1 MGTAH
6 DLTKLCESWWETL
19 ADSTKAEQ
27 HRYAERFL
35 TLLGWNTPPQ
45 LDRRPP
51 GALSYVL
58 RGGSQ
63 SAVIAHFLMPGS
75 LESPRALV
83 ERGLD
88 FCEATRALVDATRTH
103 NASYAFIT
111 DLHRSYLY
119 DVRTDELLLHADTPA
134 QFNQEFGGALN
145 RSDVEH
151 GSLEE
156 VRRQPRS
163 YLARQLRE
171 WCQRWCET
179 LSADSRVSEE
189 LAHQAIDRLLVLRYL
204 FDHDIMKRPGW
215 RLQQR
220 YADLLAMAFGPSPQ
234 GCGQNLVM
242 LFHDIW
248 LDLKTGLFAAAPPLD
263 AVLEQDSIAAPLLRE
278 FSLLSRCKF
287 TIATILESFN
297 YGEAAE
303 KARVRMIPEENAD
316 RNAYLAMQTVDTVDS
331 AHIEVDISDEGYRA
345 ILQWFDKLVALYD
358 RLELDFSHHAQPRI
372 PENEELDLFTWSELN
387 AARPSALGDRL
398 HHAIERG
405 LTVYFMSPRQNRTAR
420 LMLYLHVISRYE
432 QSKQRFLRFPNIE
445 ATLKPRP
452 RMLEA
457 DRKRIFQPFVEDEW
471 EVI

>member
-1 MGTAH
+1 MGTAQ
-6 DLTKLCESWWETL
+6 DIAKLCESWWETL

-35 TLLGWNTPPQ
+35 TLLGWNNPPPI
-45 LDRRPP
+45 DRRPP
-51 GALSYVL
+51 GTLSYIL

-63 SAVIAHFLMPGS
+63 SAAVAHFLMPGS

-88 FCEATRALVDATRTH
+88 YCEVTRALVDATH
-103 NASYAFIT
+103 GLNASYAFIT

-134 QFNQEFGGALN
+134 QFNQEFGGALS

-179 LSADSRVSEE
+179 LSGEPHVPEE

-204 FDHDIMKRPGW
+204 FDHDILKRPGW

-220 YADLLAMAFGPSPQ
+220 YSDLLALAFGPSPQ
-234 GCGQNLVM
+234 GCGQQLVA

-248 LDLKTGLFAAAPPLD
+248 LDLKTELFAAAPALD
-263 AVLEQDSIAAPLLRE
+263 AVLEQDVIAAPLLRE

-316 RNAYLAMQTVDTVDS
+316 RNAYLGMQTVATVDS
-331 AHIEVDISDEGYRA
+331 VHIEVDISDEGYRA
-345 ILQWFDKLVALYD
+345 ILQWFDKLAALYD
-358 RLELDFSHHAQPRI
+358 RLDTDFSHSAQPRTQ
-372 PENEELDLFTWSELN
+372 EHDELDLFAWSELN
-387 AARPSALGDRL
+387 AARPHALGDRL
-398 HHAIERG
+398 HHAIEHG
-405 LTVYFMSPRQNRTAR
+405 LTVYYTTPRQKRTAR

-432 QSKQRFLRFPNIE
+432 QSKQRFVRFPSIE
-445 ATLKPRP
+445 GTLKPRP

-457 DRKRIFQPFVEDEW
+457 DRKRIFQPYVQDEW